1 MGQDSRLTKPGQFAL
16 VYRQGRSWTS
26 GPLVLRA
33 MPNGLTA
40 TRCGFSVSRR
50 IGNAVTRN
58 RVKRRL
64 REIMRTENL
73 RPGNDI
79 VLIARTMAP
88 QAGYAGL
95 REAAQVLLARAKL
108 LAGPEETG
116 PAGIGAGT
124 VADTGRIE

>member
-1 MGQDSRLTKPGQFAL
+1 MRQESRLTKPGQFAM

-64 REIMRTENL
+64 REIMRSESL
-73 RPGNDI
+73 RPGQDI
-79 VLIARTMAP
+79 VFIARTPAP

-95 REAAQVLLARAKL
+95 KQAAGALLRRAQLIAPPAEA
-108 LAGPEETG
+108 
-116 PAGIGAGT
+116 GAGT
-124 VADTGRIE
+124 MVDTGRIE